1 MGNRYLLLGASS
13 ELCGA
18 FLRCHHWQEDDE
30 IIAQYFRRKD
40 ALAEMQA
47 KIPARMELR
56 QADFNDGDSTK
67 NFANALENDA
77 FVPTHI
83 LHVPAVPIEN
93 LRFTECPWEKAA
105 AQINVQCRSLWIV
118 LQAVIKKMAKA
129 KRGKI
134 ILGLSSCSI
143 DVPPKFLSTY
153 VTAKYA
159 LLGLGKALAA
169 EYAGRGLQ
177 VNMVSPSMMD
187 TKFLENVYGG
197 VVEQSAKNNPQQRN
211 ATPEDVASLI
221 EYLFSEANTFIT
233 GANIPVTGGEVF

>member
-1 MGNRYLLLGASS
+1 M
-13 ELCGA
+13 
-18 FLRCHHWQEDDE
+18 
-30 IIAQYFRRKD
+30 
-40 ALAEMQA
+40 
-47 KIPARMELR
+47 
-56 QADFNDGDSTK
+56 
-67 NFANALENDA
+67 
-77 FVPTHI
+77 PT
-83 LHVPAVPIEN
+83 
-93 LRFTECPWEKAA
+93 
-105 AQINVQCRSLWIV
+105 
-118 LQAVIKKMAKA
+118 
-129 KRGKI
+129 
-134 ILGLSSCSI
+134 
-143 DVPPKFLSTY
+143 KFLSTY